1 MYGRLLSSWVAGL
14 AALLYALDCTHGVVV
29 GWVAARNAILATLF
43 GILSLICHDRWR
55 RSQWQPGVLLGP
67 GLLLA
72 ALLASQAAVATLSY
86 IAAHAIFLDTGR
98 RSRRLASIVPYA
110 AVTGAWQVVYAKL
123 GYGFSALLAKSAVA
137 RFLAFGQLIAAFATC
152 TASPEDRYLLFTGI
166 GAMGLLAHWIGW
178 LTEERR
184 SSPRRSMSLVA
195 ASVLLVIHLVVAPV
209 RLVEATA
216 RPARISRTLE
226 AQLEG
231 FPLDERVA
239 AQTIVIVNAPS
250 ADALAYLPFI
260 RAARGEPLPAHT
272 RLLAAGSAPLEIAR
286 PHDRTLVVRSSGGYG
301 FYFGENQPLPL
312 GYQLSLMGM
321 TIEVTALT
329 TDRRPAEATVR
340 FDIELD
346 DPSLRWLRWTVQ
358 DGGGRYVDF
367 QPPAVGERVSI
378 Q

>member
-1 MYGRLLSSWVAGL
+1 
-14 AALLYALDCTHGVVV
+14 
-29 GWVAARNAILATLF
+29 
-43 GILSLICHDRWR
+43 
-55 RSQWQPGVLLGP
+55 
-67 GLLLA
+67 
-72 ALLASQAAVATLSY
+72 
-86 IAAHAIFLDTGR
+86 
-98 RSRRLASIVPYA
+98 
-110 AVTGAWQVVYAKL
+110 
-123 GYGFSALLAKSAVA
+123 
-137 RFLAFGQLIAAFATC
+137 
-152 TASPEDRYLLFTGI
+152 
-166 GAMGLLAHWIGW
+166 
-178 LTEERR
+178 
-184 SSPRRSMSLVA
+184 
-195 ASVLLVIHLVVAPV
+195 
-209 RLVEATA
+209 
-216 RPARISRTLE
+216 LE